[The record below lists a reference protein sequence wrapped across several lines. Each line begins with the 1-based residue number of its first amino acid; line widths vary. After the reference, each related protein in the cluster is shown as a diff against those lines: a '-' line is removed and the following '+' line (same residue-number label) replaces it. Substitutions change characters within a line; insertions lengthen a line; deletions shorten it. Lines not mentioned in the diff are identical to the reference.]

1 MPTWP
6 VGAQLRLGR
15 NHLEEEETRKL
26 CVAATFLLTRVA
38 QCQGSRGCIW
48 QNKLTKIYATL
59 VLMTHLLRVRG
70 VCQYY
75 FTRVAKK
82 WQWIEKSSFDGVK
95 SNFRVLPVY
104 FCTFLLFC
112 CIPQLC
118 ISPTTP
124 PHLKGPLTHSIT
136 LALKTYS
143 LFSFEQ
149 LVPSCSFGF
158 LWSWFDLYV
167 SSSVISIESKIILC
181 FWWGR
186 DTAML

>member
-1 MPTWP
+1 MAGRGATETWAEP
-6 VGAQLRLGR
+6 LGR
-15 NHLEEEETRKL
+15 GGDKKALRRRYLPPHQSCTM
-26 CVAATFLLTRVA
+26 
-38 QCQGSRGCIW
+38 SRISRMYLP
-48 QNKLTKIYATL
+48 NKLTKIYATL

-75 FTRVAKK
+75 YTWVAKR

-104 FCTFLLFC
+104 FCTFVIFC

-124 PHLKGPLTHSIT
+124 PHLKGPLTHSVT
-136 LALKTYS
+136 LALNTYS

>member
-1 MPTWP
+1 MAGRGATETWAEP
-6 VGAQLRLGR
+6 LGR
-15 NHLEEEETRKL
+15 GGDKKALRRRYLPPHQSCTMSRILLMYLAKQAHKDLCHPSPNDSLTQSQRCLSILLYLSSQKVTINRKKY
-26 CVAATFLLTRVA
+26 FWWGEIQFPR
-38 QCQGSRGCIW
+38 
-48 QNKLTKIYATL
+48 
-59 VLMTHLLRVRG
+59 
-70 VCQYY
+70 
-75 FTRVAKK
+75 FTRVL
-82 WQWIEKSSFDGVK
+82 F
-95 SNFRVLPVY
+95 FY
-104 FCTFLLFC
+104 FCTFC
-112 CIPQLC
+112 CIPRLC